1 MAITYQKTPLEW
13 KNEGAEPSNALKT
26 GGFEPGMKPT
36 ADAFNY
42 FWHNAGEV
50 EKELQSKLSAEAT
63 ERETADTTLQSNI
76 TEANTRIS
84 NLRPGAVNLF
94 LNTADYSGDMW
105 FKDGATVTDDIY
117 NGTKIYRVSGNWA
130 GYEYLIKNLVE
141 RNLIKLGDVLTC
153 SCYAKTDNPTEIGLN
168 FFQPPRGSRVGTLTS
183 DWQRFSCTFTV
194 TEDIMAATSVARG
207 NGFHFEPV
215 ASCDSG
221 CYVYITNLILTK
233 GNMLVDWSPAPEDTT
248 KSIAELQAS
257 IASEATTRETA
268 DTTLQNNITGTN
280 TRIDNLRPG
289 AVNLFLNS
297 ADYSGDM
304 WYRDVATIT
313 NDMYNGTKIYRV
325 SGAWADYGY
334 FVKNLVERNILK
346 VGDVLTCSCYA
357 KTDNP
362 ETIKFQFFCPTV
374 YGVIG
379 DLTEEWKHFSYTF
392 TVTEGFMAITEAI
405 RANTVRFEPLTA
417 CQSGYYVYVA
427 NLILT
432 KGNMIVDWSPAP
444 EDIEEKI
451 NSNTESIAGLQ
462 TALSS
467 ETTARETADNTL
479 QGKINIEETA
489 RQAKDNDLQNQLNTK
504 TGYDLSDQVV
514 YAINADTPTIAGVNA
529 EILND
534 YRTRE
539 FGEESFF
546 NGGIVPTA
554 GNIASGDYSTAAG
567 QCTTAIGD
575 NSFAIGNETVASGL
589 NSFASGGRTHALG
602 EASHA
607 EGGGGSSAEGL
618 CSHAEGAS
626 TQALQEYSHSEG
638 YATVAHRYQHA
649 QGRCNKVANG
659 PASATDM
666 TGDLFIV
673 GNGTLENRGNA
684 LRTATEGRTYGLAS
698 FLASGAD
705 YAEMWE
711 YADGNPEN
719 EDRRGYFVTVDE
731 NNKIHIANAEDDY
744 ILGVISA
751 CPVVVG
757 DIQSEMWKDMYLTD
771 IYGNKLTETVD
782 VPETIDEKTGTII
795 PAHTETRWIL
805 NPDYDPEQEYICRED
820 RPEWDAVGLL
830 GKLIVNDDGTAK
842 VGGFCKVANGGIAT
856 NSEDKSGWRVLE
868 RLDDK
873 HIKILY
879 R

>member
-63 ERETADTTLQSNI
+63 A
-76 TEANTRIS
+76 
-84 NLRPGAVNLF
+84 
-94 LNTADYSGDMW
+94 
-105 FKDGATVTDDIY
+105 
-117 NGTKIYRVSGNWA
+117 
-130 GYEYLIKNLVE
+130 
-141 RNLIKLGDVLTC
+141 
-153 SCYAKTDNPTEIGLN
+153 
-168 FFQPPRGSRVGTLTS
+168 
-183 DWQRFSCTFTV
+183 
-194 TEDIMAATSVARG
+194 
-207 NGFHFEPV
+207 
-215 ASCDSG
+215 
-221 CYVYITNLILTK
+221 
-233 GNMLVDWSPAPEDTT
+233 
-248 KSIAELQAS
+248 
-257 IASEATTRETA
+257 RETA
-268 DTTLQNNITGTN
+268 DTTLQNNIN
-280 TRIDNLRPG
+280 KKQ
-289 AVNLFLNS
+289 
-297 ADYSGDM
+297 
-304 WYRDVATIT
+304 ATIT
-313 NDMYNGTKIYRV
+313 
-325 SGAWADYGY
+325 GAA
-334 FVKNLVERNILK
+334 
-346 VGDVLTCSCYA
+346 T
-357 KTDNP
+357 
-362 ETIKFQFFCPTV
+362 
-374 YGVIG
+374 
-379 DLTEEWKHFSYTF
+379 
-392 TVTEGFMAITEAI
+392 TVTSSNLTTNRALISNSSGKIAVSAITDTE
-405 RANTVRFEPLTA
+405 L
-417 CQSGYYVYVA
+417 GY
-427 NLILT
+427 LDGT
-432 KGNMIVDWSPAP
+432 T
-444 EDIEEKI
+444 
-451 NSNTESIAGLQ
+451 SNVQTQLNNVNKSI
-462 TALSS
+462 SS
-467 ETTARETADNTL
+467 EATARETADNTL
-479 QGKINIEETA
+479 QGKINTEETA
-489 RQAKDNDLQNQLNTK
+489 RKAKDNALQNQLNEK
-504 TGYDLSDQVV
+504 TGYDMSGQAV
-514 YAINADTPTIAGVNA
+514 YTLGADIVAVAGTNA
-529 EILND
+529 ELLND
-534 YRTRE
+534 YRTRT

-546 NGGIVPTA
+546 DGGTVPTS
-554 GNIASGDYSTAAG
+554 GNVASGSYSTAAG
-567 QCTTAIGD
+567 QCTTAIGG

-618 CSHAEGAS
+618 CSHAEGGS
-626 TQALQEYSHSEG
+626 TQALEDYSHSEG

-649 QGRCNKVANG
+649 QGRCNKVSHGA
-659 PASATDM
+659 ASATDM

-711 YADGNPEN
+711 YADGNPKN

-771 IYGNKLTETVD
+771 IYGNKLTETVE